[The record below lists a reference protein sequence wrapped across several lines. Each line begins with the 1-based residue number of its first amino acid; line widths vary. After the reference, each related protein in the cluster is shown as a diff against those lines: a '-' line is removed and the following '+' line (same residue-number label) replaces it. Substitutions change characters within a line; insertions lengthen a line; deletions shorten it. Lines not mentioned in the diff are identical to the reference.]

1 MAKIESLFTT
11 ECDSGIYS
19 KSKAHIQYIPHITE
33 PISPDVLYDLKK
45 YKELRKEISTADISD
60 EDRSFL
66 NFAATR
72 HIVFDYE
79 MIAEYYTQAPKVVQ
93 ELMEKSG
100 LVILDFDDAMENGY
114 VEMTE
119 TLRDLREEDDASK

>member
-1 MAKIESLFTT
+1 MARMESLFTT

-19 KSKAHIQYIPHITE
+19 KSKAHIQYVPRVTE
-33 PISPDVLYDLKK
+33 PISPDMLYDLKK
-45 YKELRKEISTADISD
+45 YKELRKEINSADISD
-60 EDRSFL
+60 EDKMFL

-79 MIAEYYTQAPKVVQ
+79 SVADYYTQASKTVQ

-100 LVILDFDDAMENGY
+100 LVILDFNDAMENGY